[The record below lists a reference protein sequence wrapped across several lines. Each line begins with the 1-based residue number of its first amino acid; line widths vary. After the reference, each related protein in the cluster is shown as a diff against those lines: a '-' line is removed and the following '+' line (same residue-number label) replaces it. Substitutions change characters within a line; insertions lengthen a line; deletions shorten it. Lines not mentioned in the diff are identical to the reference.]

1 MENTEVQKP
10 KYRNGSIQVR
20 SKAAYWCLVP
30 YWLTTVCVEALSQRV
45 TLSLRCESQI
55 LGSRTVASIA
65 TTMHM
70 TSSECGQ
77 TQTKTNGEW
86 TNQWC
91 RLYAPNVL
99 VTVMQMQ
106 VLSISHRESS
116 PNGSTNYT
124 TTPKT
129 KTDCKGWLYPCDVR
143 AKSWDLGLQ
152 RASLPQ
158 CIWLPVSAC
167 GQTQTKTNGEWT
179 NQWCRLYALDAD
191 ASVVIISHRESSPN
205 GSTNYT
211 AAPKTKTRLH
221 TPCHAKRLC

>member
-1 MENTEVQKP
+1 MTSLVYTEMLVAIKANGKHWVQKP

-91 RLYAPNVL
+91 RLYA
-99 VTVMQMQ
+99 
-106 VLSISHRESS
+106 
-116 PNGSTNYT
+116 
-124 TTPKT
+124 
-129 KTDCKGWLYPCDVR
+129 
-143 AKSWDLGLQ
+143 
-152 RASLPQ
+152 
-158 CIWLPVSAC
+158 
-167 GQTQTKTNGEWT
+167 
-179 NQWCRLYALDAD
+179 LDAD